1 VQIWVPSQDIKL
13 LHFCCI
19 WDCRIKCFDCQYRG
33 SFILGVFSVLSS
45 FLNLDSKYSFLIAIG
60 FWGTLTTMLSFALE
74 GVTMFENKQTIS
86 TFDNMFIIK
95 CIFSLIAVYRGRIL
109 ISQILK

>member
-1 VQIWVPSQDIKL
+1 
-13 LHFCCI
+13 
-19 WDCRIKCFDCQYRG
+19 
-33 SFILGVFSVLSS
+33 VLSS